1 VNSQVALKSY
11 TNVHNHGSVEE
22 ASPHKLIDMLLEGAL
37 QRITQAKGAMEFGNT
52 ELKGQK
58 INSAISIVG
67 GLRESLDTEAG
78 GELAGNLDALYVYV
92 QNILYTAHA
101 KNDVARLDEATK
113 LLLEI
118 RSAWTQI
125 G

>member
-1 VNSQVALKSY
+1 MNSQAALKSY

-22 ASPHKLIDMLLEGAL
+22 ASPHKLVDMLLEGAL
-37 QRITQAKGAMEFGNT
+37 QRVAQAKGAMEFGNV

-58 INSAISIVG
+58 INRAVSIIG
-67 GLRESLDTEAG
+67 GLRESLNNDEG
-78 GELAGNLDALYVYV
+78 GEIADNLDALYVYI
-92 QNILYTAHA
+92 QNLLFSAHA
-101 KNDVARLDEATK
+101 KNSPEKLDEATK

-118 RSAWTQI
+118 RSAWKQI